1 MALVES
7 CSQWLSTE
15 PGVAELL
22 VQYLHEKPRTG
33 ATDIEKSA
41 CERLQQKSATAIRR
55 LSDSRDVGLIFV
67 ELHCT
72 LYCCLSTALMLQN
85 AVHVFLI
92 SYGCDK
98 QHITYSKQRLM
109 KKEMIRLASFG
120 LWSYKN
126 RARSVFWLAV
136 IKIIPNRAVDCFV
149 SYGSFHV

>member
-1 MALVES
+1 MCWQIVTVLACMALVES

-98 QHITYSKQRLM
+98 PHITCWKQQIRLK
-109 KKEMIRLASFG
+109 KKEVINLAWCVLRG
-120 LWSYKN
+120 YKR
-126 RARSVFWLAV
+126 RACSIFWLA
-136 IKIIPNRAVDCFV
+136 
-149 SYGSFHV
+149 S